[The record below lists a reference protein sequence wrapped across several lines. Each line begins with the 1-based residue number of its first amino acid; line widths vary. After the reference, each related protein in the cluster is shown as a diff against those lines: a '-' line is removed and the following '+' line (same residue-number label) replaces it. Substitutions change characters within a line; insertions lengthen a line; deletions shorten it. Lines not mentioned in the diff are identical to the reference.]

1 MRRKNTIKIMT
12 LCITVFLMIAILG
25 CTTMVSIDSTPQ
37 GADVIINQQYVG
49 KTPVTKKLSDFAAKT
64 YNVILR
70 KNGYEEVRAILE
82 KEIKAAP
89 IIASIPLFIIPFPLL
104 WVYGPEKDHYYK
116 LYPKDNE

>member
-1 MRRKNTIKIMT
+1 MRRKNTIKIKAM
-12 LCITVFLMIAILG
+12 CITAFLMVSILG

-37 GADVIINQQYVG
+37 GADVLINEQYVG
-49 KTPVTKKLSDFAAKT
+49 KTPVKKKLSDFAAKT

-70 KNGYEEVRAILE
+70 KTGYEEVRAILE

-89 IIASIPLFIIPFPLL
+89 ILASIPLFFAPFPLL

-116 LYPKDNE
+116 LYPEENE

>member
-1 MRRKNTIKIMT
+1 MRNSTTKILKM
-12 LCITVFLMIAILG
+12 CITGILMVCILG

-49 KTPVTKKLSDFAAKT
+49 KTPVKKKLSDFAAKT

-70 KNGYEEVRAILE
+70 KTGYEEVRAILE

-89 IIASIPLFIIPFPLL
+89 IIASIPLFLIPFPLL

-116 LYPKDNE
+116 LYPER